1 VIPVFILAAAASGYW
16 RNRHGSPWHVNTML
30 VGVVLIALAGEMSAL
45 DALQFH
51 RNGSAFEDN
60 LVSMAIGFPAFFV
73 FVLLVAEPLAALMWD
88 LPPWLRKWSSRLAGP
103 FVAAAI
109 VMFFTFGVDP
119 LLFVAVAGI
128 VCILGPN
135 VALLMKPSGEARRG
149 NSPGSEDG
157 TTSSELSPLT
167 HETKLGSRL
176 DA

>member
-1 VIPVFILAAAASGYW
+1 MFNAAYYSTAAQVIPVLILAAAASGYW

-30 VGVVLIALAGEMSAL
+30 IGVVLIAMAGEMSAL
-45 DALQFH
+45 GALQFH

-73 FVLLVAEPLAALMWD
+73 FVLLVAEPLVALIPD
-88 LPPWLRKWSSRLAGP
+88 LPPWLRTWGPRLAGP
-103 FVAAAI
+103 FVAVAI
-109 VMFFTFGVDP
+109 VMFFTFGIDP

-135 VALLMKPSGEARRG
+135 IALLVEPAWEGKRKDPPGPSG
-149 NSPGSEDG
+149 D
-157 TTSSELSPLT
+157 
-167 HETKLGSRL
+167 RL